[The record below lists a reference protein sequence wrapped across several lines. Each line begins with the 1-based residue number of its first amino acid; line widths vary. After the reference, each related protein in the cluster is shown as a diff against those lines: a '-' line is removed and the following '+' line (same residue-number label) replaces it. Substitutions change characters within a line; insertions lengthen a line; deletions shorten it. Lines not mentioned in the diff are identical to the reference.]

1 MPIGHCTIT
10 LEEVSSFAGNRD
22 INSLEAVLDSLFDA
36 VVTVSI
42 EGQELRY
49 CKKEKQALIEKIVEL
64 QKEGD
69 KQ

>member
-22 INSLEAVLDSLFDA
+22 LNSLEAVLDSLFDA
-36 VVTVSI
+36 VVSVSI

-49 CKKEKQALIEKIVEL
+49 CKDEKQALVEKIVEL
-64 QKEGD
+64 QKEGG
-69 KQ
+69 K

>member
-22 INSLEAVLDSLFDA
+22 LNSLEAIMDSLFDA
-36 VVTVSI
+36 VLTVSI

-49 CKKEKQALIEKIVEL
+49 CKDEKQALIEKIVEL
-64 QKEGD
+64 QKKGE
-69 KQ
+69 KK